1 MDVPSPSPSLVPACY
16 DSGSGPLL
24 LHWSLAGLQQP
35 GPAECA
41 ELADSFPGAVSLI
54 ECAEQLRQWGA
65 APEQRLALYFR
76 RLPSVSGWACR
87 WFQCCACAELEG
99 ATLAVWNDWSARC
112 FNGPDRSPSSAS
124 SPPCCVP
131 QSPDSEARLVSVV
144 PHTGAWEQRVALLRA
159 NLAREGPTAGELLA
173 ACAAAHVGGRQCS
186 PQPCR
191 LHMRVLPVLLANKL
205 GSPPLRQSVD
215 CGLLRSPVPAQA

>member
-1 MDVPSPSPSLVPACY
+1 MRAAHGNPSMDVPSPSPSLVPACY

-76 RLPSVSGWACR
+76 RLPSVSGW
-87 WFQCCACAELEG
+87 
-99 ATLAVWNDWSARC
+99 
-112 FNGPDRSPSSAS
+112 
-124 SPPCCVP
+124 
-131 QSPDSEARLVSVV
+131 
-144 PHTGAWEQRVALLRA
+144 
-159 NLAREGPTAGELLA
+159 
-173 ACAAAHVGGRQCS
+173 GR
-186 PQPCR
+186 
-191 LHMRVLPVLLANKL
+191 
-205 GSPPLRQSVD
+205 
-215 CGLLRSPVPAQA
+215 